1 MLDEDGTEYTPWKPE
16 RAVNYYRLEDSPYAD
31 HEPRLL
37 TYYLVR
43 KTARG
48 AWVVPSY
55 SYYRRAEPLEAA
67 SATFLRDEF
76 GARFVLDGKGRRY
89 CYPSMDDA
97 RESYRIRKQRQ
108 IQHARNAIERA
119 EAALHWLDTGQMP
132 RKSYLHF
139 FVDTPPTLA

>member
-1 MLDEDGTEYTPWKPE
+1 MHTESIDYSPWEPE
-16 RAVNYYRLEDSPYAD
+16 HREVYYRIEDSPLAD

-55 SYYRRAEPLEAA
+55 SYYRRTERLEAA
-67 SATFLRDEF
+67 SATVLRDEF

-89 CYPSMDDA
+89 CYPNMGDA

-119 EAALHWLDTGQMP
+119 QDALDWLKTGKLPCKDVFQ
-132 RKSYLHF
+132 F
-139 FVDTPPTLA
+139 TVDYR